1 MATTAVSS
9 TSSTATT
16 ATSAAAANKTSAATT
31 AAANKAA
38 AQKIISSLGAGSGVD
53 TASLAQNLVDAERMP
68 QENGIN
74 AKITKNDAR
83 VSGFAAVSFVLGEV
97 KTAFAA
103 VKDQSSFN
111 ALTADNT
118 NPNAFSVTTT
128 ATAKTGSYDIDVVR
142 LAKAQRTVSDGMASA
157 TTALNGG
164 AAMTLSLTVGGSA
177 APAISLASGKDTPQD
192 VVDAINAAGYG
203 VTAKLVDTG
212 DGSAKPFQIVLSGA
226 EGSAGAFSLSTNYGT
241 GAGSPGL
248 NFTAT
253 NASNQAASDAQVKVD
268 GITYTRN
275 TNVLKDIVPG
285 VTINLKA
292 PTTSSAQVSFTRDNT
307 TVKTNLTALVTSYN
321 DAMTMLNVVTDP
333 KSTVDTYG
341 ATLVGDST
349 VRMLKQQLR
358 GMFAG
363 ISSTPG
369 TGVGSLW
376 QMGISVDQAG
386 TLAVD
391 STKLDTALNSNFDDV
406 VKTFSGNQNNLSV
419 YSTAP
424 AGVAGDAVKKLTDL
438 LGPTGVIARQSQN
451 ATTQNIKYQDD
462 LTKLQTRMD
471 GLLKRYQKQFAAM
484 DSLVGSVNSQKTSL
498 KSSFDGMMAA
508 YGVKN

>member
-9 TSSTATT
+9 TTS
-16 ATSAAAANKTSAATT
+16 ATSTIAANKTAAATT

-38 AQKIISSLGAGSGVD
+38 AQKIITSLNAGSGVD

-103 VKDQSSFN
+103 LKDQTSFN
-111 ALTADNT
+111 ALTADNS
-118 NPNAFSVTTT
+118 NPNAFSVTTS

-142 LAKAQRTVSDGMASA
+142 LAKAQRSISDGVSSASVS
-157 TTALNGG
+157 LNGG
-164 AAMTLSLTVGGSA
+164 AAMTLNFKVGGATAPSINLA
-177 APAISLASGKDTPQD
+177 AGKDTPQD
-192 VVDAINAAGYG
+192 VVNAINAAGYG
-203 VTAKLVDTG
+203 VTAKLIDTG
-212 DGSAKPFQIVLSGA
+212 DGSAKPFQVVLSGA
-226 EGSAGAFSLSTNYGT
+226 EGSAGAFTLTTGYGSGT
-241 GAGSPGL
+241 GVPGL
-248 NFTAT
+248 NFTGT
-253 NASNQAASDAQVKVD
+253 NVGTQAASDAQVKID

-275 TNVLKDIVPG
+275 TNVLKDVVPG
-285 VTINLKA
+285 VTINLKT
-292 PTTSSAQVSFTRDNT
+292 PTTSSAQVNFTRENT
-307 TVKTNLTALVTSYN
+307 SVKDKLTTLVTSYN

-363 ISSTPG
+363 TSSTPG
-369 TGVGSLW
+369 AGVGSLW
-376 QMGISVDQAG
+376 QMGISVDQSG
-386 TLAVD
+386 TLSVD
-391 STKLDTALNSNFDDV
+391 STKLDTALNNNFDDV

-438 LGPTGVIARQSQN
+438 LGPSGVIARQSQN
-451 ATTQNIKYQDD
+451 ATSQNSKYQSD

-484 DSLVGSVNSQKTSL
+484 DSLVGSVNSQKSSL

-508 YGVKN
+508 YTNK

>member
-9 TSSTATT
+9 GTSTNTVTA
-16 ATSAAAANKTSAATT
+16 AST
-31 AAANKAA
+31 AAASKAA
-38 AQKIISSLGAGSGVD
+38 AQKIITSLSAGSGVD
-53 TASLAQNLVDAERMP
+53 TASLAQNLVDAERVP

-103 VKDQSSFN
+103 IKDQSSFN
-111 ALTADNT
+111 SLTADNT
-118 NPNAFSVTTT
+118 IPTAFSVTTSS
-128 ATAKTGSYDIDVVR
+128 TAKTGSFGIDVVR
-142 LAKAQRTVSDGMASA
+142 LAKAQRTVSDGLASA
-157 TTALNGG
+157 TTSLNGG
-164 AAMTLSLTVGGSA
+164 QAMSLSLKIGGA
-177 APAISLASGKDTPQD
+177 TAPAINLVAGKDTPQD

-203 VTAKLVDTG
+203 VSAKLVDTG
-212 DGSAKPFQIVLSGA
+212 DGSSKPFQIVLSGA
-226 EGSAGAFSLSTNYGT
+226 EGAAGAFSLTTNYGA
-241 GAGSPGL
+241 GAGNPGL
-248 NFTAT
+248 SFTST
-253 NASNQAASDAQVKVD
+253 NEGNQAAADAQVKID

-275 TNVLKDIVPG
+275 TNVLKDIIPG
-285 VTINLKA
+285 VTLNLKA
-292 PTTSSAQVSFTRDNT
+292 PTPVSAPAQVNFTRDATAVKDKLNT
-307 TVKTNLTALVTSYN
+307 LVSSYN

-358 GMFAG
+358 GMFSG
-363 ISSTPG
+363 MSSTPG
-369 TGVGSLW
+369 NAVGSLW
-376 QMGISVDQAG
+376 QMGVNVDQAG
-386 TLAVD
+386 TLSID
-391 STKLDTALNSNFDDV
+391 STKLDTALNNNFDDV
-406 VKTFSGNQNNLSV
+406 VKTFSGNQNNASI

-438 LGPTGVIARQSQN
+438 LGPTGVVARQSQN
-451 ATTQNIKYQDD
+451 ATTQNAKYQTE

-498 KSSFDGMMAA
+498 KSTFDGMMAA
-508 YGVKN
+508 YTNK

>member
-9 TSSTATT
+9 TTS
-16 ATSAAAANKTSAATT
+16 ATSTIAANKTAAATT

-38 AQKIISSLGAGSGVD
+38 AQKIITSLSAGSGVD
-53 TASLAQNLVDAERMP
+53 TASLAQNLVDAERVP

-74 AKITKNDAR
+74 TKITKNDAR

-97 KTAFAA
+97 KAAFAA

-118 NPNAFSVTTT
+118 NPSAFSVTTT

-164 AAMTLSLTVGGSA
+164 AAMTLNLTVGGSA

-292 PTTSSAQVSFTRDNT
+292 PTTSSAQVSFTRET
-307 TVKTNLTALVTSYN
+307 TSIKDKLTALVTSYN

-363 ISSTPG
+363 ASSTPG

-438 LGPTGVIARQSQN
+438 LGPSGVIARQSQN
-451 ATTQNIKYQDD
+451 ATTQNTKYQGD
-462 LTKLQTRMD
+462 LAKLQTRMD

-484 DSLVGSVNSQKTSL
+484 DSLVGSVNSQKSSL
-498 KSSFDGMMAA
+498 KSTFDGMMAA
-508 YGVKN
+508 YTNK

>member
-9 TSSTATT
+9 TTSAMSTVSANQT
-16 ATSAAAANKTSAATT
+16 AAAAT
-31 AAANKAA
+31 AAASKAA
-38 AQKIISSLGAGSGVD
+38 AQKIITSLSAGSGVD
-53 TASLAQNLVDAERMP
+53 TASLAQNLVDAERVP

-83 VSGFAAVSFVLGEV
+83 VSGFAAVSFVLSEV
-97 KTAFAA
+97 KAAFAA
-103 VKDQSSFN
+103 IKDQSSFN
-111 ALTADNT
+111 ALTSDNT
-118 NPNAFSVTTT
+118 NPNAFSITTS

-142 LAKAQRTVSDGMASA
+142 LAKAQRTVSDGVASA
-157 TTALNGG
+157 ATPLNGG
-164 AAMTLSLTVGGSA
+164 AAMTLSLNVGGA
-177 APAISLASGKDTPQD
+177 TAPTISLAAGKDTPQD

-203 VTAKLVDTG
+203 VSAKLVDTG
-212 DGSAKPFQIVLSGA
+212 DGSGKPFQIILSGA
-226 EGSAGAFSLSTNYGT
+226 EGSAGAFSLTTGYGT

-248 NFTAT
+248 SFTST
-253 NASNQAASDAQVKVD
+253 NLGNQNASDAQVKID

-285 VTINLKA
+285 VTFNLKA
-292 PTTSSAQVSFTRDNT
+292 PTTSSAQVSFTRET
-307 TVKTNLTALVTSYN
+307 TSIKDKLTTLVTSYN
-321 DAMTMLNVVTDP
+321 DAMTMLNVVSDP
-333 KSTVDTYG
+333 KSTMDTYG

-349 VRMLKQQLR
+349 VRMIKQQLR

-363 ISSTPG
+363 ASSTPG

-386 TLAVD
+386 TLAID
-391 STKLDTALNSNFDDV
+391 STKLDTALNNNFDDV
-406 VKTFSGNQNNLSV
+406 VKTMSGNQNNLSV

-438 LGPTGVIARQSQN
+438 LGTSGVIARQSQN
-451 ATTQNIKYQDD
+451 ATTQNTKYQGD
-462 LTKLQTRMD
+462 LAKLQTRMD

-484 DSLVGSVNSQKTSL
+484 DSLVGSVNSQKSSL
-498 KSSFDGMMAA
+498 KSTFDGMMAA
-508 YGVKN
+508 YTNK

>member
-9 TSSTATT
+9 TSS
-16 ATSAAAANKTSAATT
+16 ATSTVAANKTAAATT

-38 AQKIISSLGAGSGVD
+38 AQKIITSLSAGSGVD

-103 VKDQSSFN
+103 LKDQSSFN
-111 ALTADNT
+111 ALTVDNS
-118 NPNAFSVTTT
+118 NANAFSVTTS

-142 LAKAQRTVSDGMASA
+142 LAKAQRNVSDGVAFA
-157 TTALNGG
+157 TSALNGG
-164 AAMTLSLTVGGSA
+164 KPMTLNLTVGGSA
-177 APAISLASGKDTPQD
+177 SPAISLAAGKDTPQD
-192 VVDAINAAGYG
+192 IVDAINAAGYG
-203 VTAKLVDTG
+203 VTAKLIDTG
-212 DGSAKPFQIVLSGA
+212 DGSAKPFQVVLSGV
-226 EGSAGAFSLSTNYGT
+226 EGSAGAFTLATGYGT
-241 GAGSPGL
+241 GTGVPGL
-248 NFTAT
+248 NFTST
-253 NASNQAASDAQVKVD
+253 NLGTQTASDAQVKID

-292 PTTSSAQVSFTRDNT
+292 PTTSPAQVNFTRENT
-307 TVKTNLTALVTSYN
+307 AVKDKLTALVTSYN
-321 DAMTMLNVVTDP
+321 DAMTMLNVVSDP
-333 KSTVDTYG
+333 KSTMDTYG

-349 VRMLKQQLR
+349 VRMIKQQLR

-363 ISSTPG
+363 TSSTPG

-391 STKLDTALNSNFDDV
+391 STKLDKALTSNFDDV

-424 AGVAGDAVKKLTDL
+424 AGVAGDAVKKLTAL
-438 LGPTGVIARQSQN
+438 LGPTGVVARQSQN
-451 ATTQNIKYQDD
+451 ATTQNTKYQDD
-462 LTKLQTRMD
+462 LAKLQTRMD

-484 DSLVGSVNSQKTSL
+484 DSLVGSVNSQKSSL

-508 YGVKN
+508 YTNK

>member
-9 TSSTATT
+9 TSS
-16 ATSAAAANKTSAATT
+16 ATSTAAANKAAAATT

-38 AQKIISSLGAGSGVD
+38 AQKIITSLSAGSGVD
-53 TASLAQNLVDAERMP
+53 TASLAQNLVDAERLP

-103 VKDQSSFN
+103 LKDQTSFN
-111 ALTADNT
+111 VLTAENT

-128 ATAKTGSYDIDVVR
+128 ATAKADSYDIDVVR
-142 LAKAQRTVSDGMASA
+142 LAKAQRSVSDGVTSA
-157 TTALNGG
+157 AVSLNGG
-164 AAMTLSLTVGGSA
+164 AAMSLSL
-177 APAISLASGKDTPQD
+177 AISGGTPSAINLPAGKDTPQD
-192 VVDAINAAGYG
+192 VVNAINAAGRG

-212 DGSAKPFQIVLSGA
+212 DGSGKPFQIILSGA
-226 EGSAGAFSLSTNYGT
+226 EGSAGAFTLTPSYGT
-241 GAGSPGL
+241 GSGSPGL
-248 NFTAT
+248 SF
-253 NASNQAASDAQVKVD
+253 NAGNLGSQAASDAQVKID
-268 GITYTRN
+268 GVTYTRS
-275 TNVLKDIVPG
+275 TNVLKDVVPG

-292 PTTSSAQVSFTRDNT
+292 TTTSSAQV
-307 TVKTNLTALVTSYN
+307 NLTREPASIKDKLSTLVSSYN

-333 KSTVDTYG
+333 KSTMDTYG

-349 VRMLKQQLR
+349 VRMIKQQLR

-363 ISSTPG
+363 TSSTPG
-369 TGVGSLW
+369 SGVGSLW

-386 TLAVD
+386 TLNVD
-391 STKLDTALNSNFDDV
+391 NTKLDAALNSHFDDV
-406 VKTFSGNQNNLSV
+406 VKTFSGNQNNLST

-438 LGPTGVIARQSQN
+438 LGPTGVVARQSQN
-451 ATTQNIKYQDD
+451 ATTQNTKHQEE
-462 LTKLQTRMD
+462 LAKLQTRMD

-484 DSLVGSVNSQKTSL
+484 DSLVGSVNSQKSSL
-498 KSSFDGMMAA
+498 KSTFNGMMAA
-508 YGVKN
+508 YTNK

>member
-9 TSSTATT
+9 TSSTATS
-16 ATSAAAANKTSAATT
+16 ATSTAAANKTVAATT
-31 AAANKAA
+31 AASSKAA

-53 TASLAQNLVDAERMP
+53 TASLAQNLVDAEQAP
-68 QENGIN
+68 QANAIN

-97 KTAFAA
+97 KTAFTAL
-103 VKDQSSFN
+103 KDQTSFN

-118 NPNAFSVTTT
+118 NTNAFSVTTS
-128 ATAKTGSYDIDVVR
+128 ATAKTGTYDIDVVR
-142 LAKAQRTVSDGMASA
+142 LAKAQRSVSDGVAYA
-157 TTALNGG
+157 TAPLNGG
-164 AAMTLSLTVGGSA
+164 KPMTLNLTVGGSA
-177 APAISLASGKDTPQD
+177 APVISLAAGKDTPQD

-203 VTAKLVDTG
+203 VTAKLIDTG
-212 DGSAKPFQIVLSGA
+212 DGSAKPFQVVLSGA
-226 EGSAGAFSLSTNYGT
+226 EGSAGAFTLTTGYGSGT
-241 GAGSPGL
+241 ASPGL
-248 NFTAT
+248 NFTGT
-253 NASNQAASDAQVKVD
+253 NVGTQAASDAQVKID

-275 TNVLKDIVPG
+275 TNVLKDVVPG

-292 PTTSSAQVSFTRDNT
+292 PTTSSAQVNLTRENT
-307 TVKTNLTALVTSYN
+307 AVKDKLTALVTSYN

-333 KSTVDTYG
+333 KSTMDTYG

-349 VRMLKQQLR
+349 VRMIKQQLR

-363 ISSTPG
+363 TSSTPG

-391 STKLDTALNSNFDDV
+391 STKLDKALNSNFDDV
-406 VKTFSGNQNNLSV
+406 VKTFSGNQNNLSI

-438 LGPTGVIARQSQN
+438 LGPTGVVARQSQN
-451 ATTQNIKYQDD
+451 ATTQNTKYQDD
-462 LTKLQTRMD
+462 LAKLQTRMD

-508 YGVKN
+508 YTNK